1 MGGDRVWRI
10 LIRLNNR
17 RLQEE
22 EQEGGRGNNAC
33 RVTSLTIQMSAQATP
48 EPGTTVYLPPSP
60 SYSLHAP
67 LVWPASAIF
76 HFCQLQLGKQE
87 LSAKWG
93 RML

>member
-67 LVWPASAIF
+67 RLDCVCPASAIF
-76 HFCQLQLGKQE
+76 HYI
-87 LSAKWG
+87 SASSSWEN
-93 RML
+93 RS

>member
-22 EQEGGRGNNAC
+22 ELEGGRGNNAC

-60 SYSLHAP
+60 PIACMPRVCGQHQPYSIS
-67 LVWPASAIF
+67 ASPSW
-76 HFCQLQLGKQE
+76 E
-87 LSAKWG
+87 NRS
-93 RML
+93 